1 MSLSGRLNNMD
12 VNHTGI
18 TVTPKALEM
27 AKRKLAEAQQSV
39 LGLRVG
45 VKGGGCSGVSY
56 AIQYAEIKRDNDH
69 VFEFD
74 GLKIFVDAKSL
85 ELLKGTTLSWE
96 DKLIG
101 HGFKFINPNAKSG
114 CGCGSSFSL

>member
-1 MSLSGRLNNMD
+1 MD
-12 VNHTGI
+12 ANQSSI

-56 AIQYAEIKRDNDH
+56 AIQFAETQRDNDH
-69 VFEFD
+69 IFEFD
-74 GLKIFVDAKSL
+74 GIKIFVDAKSL
-85 ELLKGTTLSWE
+85 ELLKGSTLSWE